1 MSSAA
6 GDGAP
11 ASRSA
16 IEGAAPLAFTI
27 VTRSHFHLAAAWVEQ
42 LQRVDPTGRALVVVA
57 DADDPISQQPNW
69 DWLAECHVSWR
80 SLTNETHQSC
90 WMQSG
95 AILLRSARQLA
106 PDHHWRS
113 AFQYTPLELTCY
125 LKGRVAAALWERG
138 ERHVLYADADAWLF
152 DSITHCLAPIA
163 ESGGILL
170 TPHLQHPLP
179 VDGCYPTNLDLLRA
193 GTFNA
198 GVIGWSGGNAPPQ
211 TTSCVPLSQAG
222 SHKSVVEQSTNGAIA
237 HEIPAFLQWWNGC
250 NEKHCIVDPGLGLFV
265 DQRWL
270 DHAPGL
276 FQSVVISRH
285 LGLNVGYWNLH
296 DRSVHHRDNRWWVAQ
311 DTSNCATSNRD
322 TYPCDTFP
330 CDTYPRGNSPRGNS
344 PRGAVMS
351 RPITS
356 ERAQPLQ
363 VFHFSGAARH
373 AADGAPADHRLS
385 RHQNRHALPVHSGL
399 ATLVQAYLSAW
410 TQHAE
415 DHYTRLPY
423 AYGLLNHGVPIAP
436 EWRDAY
442 RLNACD
448 LRETELPFA
457 AFGTAEGVEQLRQ
470 AASPPNLPPGRLQ
483 HQIDALHAKIDQ
495 LKQRLD
501 RLPWRRLANAAKRW
515 RHRWLRKAG

>member
-1 MSSAA
+1 MSYVA

-11 ASRSA
+11 SSRSA
-16 IEGAAPLAFTI
+16 NEGAAPLAFTI

-69 DWLAECHVSWR
+69 DWLADCHGSWR
-80 SLTNETHQSC
+80 SLADETEQPES
-90 WMQSG
+90 MQTGS
-95 AILLRSARQLA
+95 ILLRSARQLV
-106 PDHHWRS
+106 PDHHWGS
-113 AFQYTPLELTCY
+113 AFQYTPLEWTCC

-163 ESGGILL
+163 EFGGILL

-211 TTSCVPLSQAG
+211 ITSRVTLSQDG
-222 SHKSVVEQSTNGAIA
+222 SHKTVVEQSTNGAIA
-237 HEIPAFLQWWNGC
+237 HEIPTFLQWWNGC
-250 NEKHCIVDPGLGLFV
+250 NEQNCIVDPGLGLFV

-270 DHAPGL
+270 DQAPGL
-276 FQSVVISRH
+276 FQSIVISRH
-285 LGLNVGYWNLH
+285 PGLNVGYWNLH
-296 DRSVHHRDNRWWVAQ
+296 DRSVHHHDNRWWVAQ
-311 DTSNCATSNRD
+311 DASHCDTSNRD
-322 TYPCDTFP
+322 TSNRDTSNRDTSPCDTSNRGR
-330 CDTYPRGNSPRGNS
+330 DT
-344 PRGAVMS
+344 S
-351 RPITS
+351 RSIAS

-363 VFHFSGAARH
+363 VFHFSGAARQ
-373 AADGAPADHRLS
+373 AADGTRADHRLS

-410 TQHAE
+410 TKHAS
-415 DHYTRLPY
+415 DHYARLPY
-423 AYGLLNHGVPIAP
+423 AYELLNHGVPIAP

-442 RLNACD
+442 RLNAGA
-448 LRETELPFA
+448 LRATAQPFA
-457 AFGTAEGVEQLRQ
+457 AFGTAEGVERLRQ
-470 AASPPNLPPGRLQ
+470 AASPPNLPTGRLQ

-495 LKQRLD
+495 LRYRLD